1 MNITGWFYQESTG
14 CFLPWHKWKVKY
26 RYGMQVKKLM
36 AKLTIKYGQSD
47 EKTEIVYYNKINCIY
62 KE

>member
-1 MNITGWFYQESTG
+1 
-14 CFLPWHKWKVKY
+14 
-26 RYGMQVKKLM
+26 M

>member
-1 MNITGWFYQESTG
+1 MAKFT
-14 CFLPWHKWKVKY
+14 VKY
-26 RYGMQVKKLM
+26 GK
-36 AKLTIKYGQSD
+36 SD